1 MVHTSKMKD
10 SESTGII
17 KTIRDPCTFFFLLH
31 YNNPHHVINITHLSW
46 RIRRGFTVTLLFGPY
61 GYHES
66 NTFGNTQVTC
76 HVGVP
81 SCGQRHRNV
90 FIDLL
95 LTCTITNTIIND
107 SLASPPCASSPAPF
121 SFAHPPTPV
130 LSVTLCLKP
139 NPVEDQW
146 KGFIRPVHHPSPRG
160 AVDVK
165 STTPTHPIDY
175 RLTHQLFTCDGANI
189 RKINVLH

>member
-1 MVHTSKMKD
+1 MGALDLATMWDFAKVSPLVSLPVHLQTSTFLNWMIARLD
-10 SESTGII
+10 SRWSIEA
-17 KTIRDPCTFFFLLH
+17 LLGLLDDK
-31 YNNPHHVINITHLSW
+31 PT
-46 RIRRGFTVTLLFGPY
+46 TLNR
-61 GYHES
+61 H
-66 NTFGNTQVTC
+66 GNTQVTC

-81 SCGQRHRNV
+81 SCGQHHHNV

-107 SLASPPCASSPAPF
+107 SLASPPCTLSLAPF

-139 NPVEDQW
+139 NLVEEDQW
-146 KGFIRPVHHPSPRG
+146 KGFICPVHHPSPHG

-165 STTPTHPIDY
+165 STTPMHPIDY
-175 RLTHQLFTCDGANI
+175 QVNTLTFYL
-189 RKINVLH
+189 